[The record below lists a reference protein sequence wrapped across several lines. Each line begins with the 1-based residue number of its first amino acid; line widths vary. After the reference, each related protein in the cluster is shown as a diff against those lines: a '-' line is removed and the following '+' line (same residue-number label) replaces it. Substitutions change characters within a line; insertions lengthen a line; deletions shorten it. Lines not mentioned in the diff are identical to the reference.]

1 MPNYTW
7 KGRTRAGKT
16 QEGVLVA
23 ESKDAAIAMLR
34 KQQVT
39 VTAVTEKGKEFALP
53 KMGGGIS
60 QKEIAVFTRQFSV
73 MIDAGLPLVQ
83 CLEILGS
90 QQDNRVF
97 QKILFEVRQDI
108 ESGATLADSLRKH
121 PKAFDDL
128 YCNMVAAGETGGIL
142 DTILQR
148 LSQYIEKIVKLRSA
162 VRSAMVYPVAVI
174 AIAIG
179 VVGIILWKVIPTFAT
194 LFAGLGAQLPLPTR
208 ITIALSQFIGAWW
221 WMIFATIGVG
231 IFALN
236 RYHKTYQG
244 RRVIDGALLK
254 LPVLGNVL
262 KKIAVARFCRTL
274 GTLVSSGVPILEAL
288 EITARTAGNAVVEDA
303 IMETR
308 KSIEQGKTI
317 AEPLKATNVFPSM
330 VVQMVAVGEQTGAL
344 ETMLNKIADFYEDEV
359 DEATA
364 NLLALLEPIMICFLG
379 VIIGGIVISMYMPM
393 FDLIN
398 KIN

>member
-1 MPNYTW
+1 MPNYAW

-23 ESKDAAIAMLR
+23 ENKDAAIAMLR
-34 KQQVT
+34 KQQLT

-83 CLEILGS
+83 CLEILGT

-148 LSQYIEKIVKLRSA
+148 LSQYIEKIVKLRAA

-174 AIAIG
+174 LIAIG
-179 VVGIILWKVIPTFAT
+179 VVWIILWKVIPTFAT

-208 ITIALSQFIGAWW
+208 ITIALSKFIGAWW
-221 WMIFATIGVG
+221 WAIFLTIGLTA
-231 IFALN
+231 FAIY
-236 RYHKTYQG
+236 RFHKTYKG
-244 RRVIDGALLK
+244 RRVIDGLLLK
-254 LPVLGNVL
+254 LPVLGDVL

-288 EITARTAGNAVVEDA
+288 EITAKTAGNAVVEDA

-317 AEPLKATNVFPSM
+317 AEPLKATSVFPSM

-379 VIIGGIVISMYMPM
+379 VVIGGIVISMYMPM

-398 KIN
+398 KIG

>member
-1 MPNYTW
+1 
-7 KGRTRAGKT
+7 
-16 QEGVLVA
+16 
-23 ESKDAAIAMLR
+23 
-34 KQQVT
+34 
-39 VTAVTEKGKEFALP
+39 
-53 KMGGGIS
+53 
-60 QKEIAVFTRQFSV
+60 
-73 MIDAGLPLVQ
+73 
-83 CLEILGS
+83 
-90 QQDNRVF
+90 VF

-148 LSQYIEKIVKLRSA
+148 LSQYIEKIVKLRAA

-174 AIAIG
+174 LIAIG
-179 VVGIILWKVIPTFAT
+179 VVWIILWKVIPTFAT

-208 ITIALSQFIGAWW
+208 ITIALSKFIGAWW
-221 WMIFATIGVG
+221 WMIFATIGLTV
-231 IFALN
+231 FAVA
-236 RYHKTYQG
+236 RFHKTYKG
-244 RRVIDGALLK
+244 RRIIDGMLLK
-254 LPVLGNVL
+254 MPVLGNVL
-262 KKIAVARFCRTL
+262 RKIAVARFCRTL

-288 EITARTAGNAVVEDA
+288 EITAKTAGNAVVEDA

-317 AEPLKATNVFPSM
+317 AEPLKATSVFPSM

-379 VIIGGIVISMYMPM
+379 IVIGGIVISMYMPM

-398 KIN
+398 KIG

>member
-1 MPNYTW
+1 MPNFAW
-7 KGRTRAGKT
+7 KGRTRAGKM

-23 ESKDAAIAMLR
+23 DNKDAVIAVLR
-34 KQQVT
+34 KQQIMVT
-39 VTAVTEKGKEFALP
+39 GVTEKGKEFALP
-53 KMGGGIS
+53 KMGGSIS
-60 QKEIAVFTRQFSV
+60 RKEIAIFTRQFSV

-90 QQDNRVF
+90 QQENRVF
-97 QKILFEVRQDI
+97 QKILFEVRQDV
-108 ESGATLADSLRKH
+108 ESGATLADALRKH

-128 YCNMVAAGETGGIL
+128 YCNMVAAGEAGGIL

-174 AIAIG
+174 TIAIA
-179 VVGIILWKVIPTFAT
+179 VVWIILWKVIPTFAT

-208 ITIALSQFIGAWW
+208 ITIALSKFIGAWW
-221 WMIFATIGVG
+221 WLVFLMIGLGCYA
-231 IFALN
+231 IF

-244 RRVIDGALLK
+244 KRVLDKILLK
-254 LPVLGNVL
+254 LPVLGQVL

-274 GTLVSSGVPILEAL
+274 GTLVSSGVPILDGL
-288 EITARTAGNAVVEDA
+288 EITARTAGNAIVEDA
-303 IMETR
+303 IMATR
-308 KSIEQGKTI
+308 KSIEEGKTI
-317 AEPLKATNVFPSM
+317 AEPLRGHDVFPPM

-379 VIIGGIVISMYMPM
+379 VVIGGIVISMYMPM